1 MRLITGLRAA
11 MGMHVDYFEMSP
23 LETAVDGEAAPRTP
37 PTSLTVVDGFDEDL

>member
-23 LETAVDGEAAPRTP
+23 LETAVDGEAAVRAEDPADE
-37 PTSLTVVDGFDEDL
+37 VDGC